1 MLGRYLSRARHRCTP
16 TKNFFRSGDNYGTKS
31 AIFLEPHRRYRDE
44 REGPPFALRPASRNN
59 DRTVVSPFYTIVSCL
74 CTRIGH
80 RKSKMKKLKFDN
92 KSLRSLPVDTSLD
105 MKSQRSVSGACF
117 SRTMPT
123 PVINPQMV
131 AMSPSAMSLLDL
143 SPADMETGEAVQYFS
158 GNKIMEGSEP
168 AAHCYCGYQFGV
180 FAGQLGD
187 GAAMY
192 LGEVIN
198 DKNERWEIQLKG
210 AGLTPYSRSA
220 DGRKVLRSSIREFL
234 CSEAHYYL
242 GIPTTRAGTCITSDS
257 TVIRDIFYNGNP
269 IDEKC
274 TIVLRIAPT
283 FLRFG
288 SFEIFREE
296 DSLTGRS
303 GPSAGNKELLIQL
316 LDHSVKMFYPEI
328 WEAHQHEKEEMYLAF
343 YKEVVQRT
351 AKLVA
356 AWQCVGWCHGVLNTD
371 NMSILGLT
379 IDYGPFGFMDRYA
392 EDFICNA
399 SDDGGR
405 YAYSKQP
412 EICKWNCQ
420 KLAEDIQDALP
431 LEKSLSELEAIFDRT
446 YEEEYFGRMKKK
458 LGFLKH
464 NDKQRDIINSLTNVM
479 NETGADFTNSFRC
492 LSKLTFG
499 SCPGQSQEEIL
510 DYLLSNCCS
519 VELLKADAKPRLHQ
533 REIQMVITIAQTHPE
548 LLEQL
553 GPGVMKV
560 FNELKRLDKA
570 RQLANITQE
579 VKERKD
585 KEAWKKWLSE
595 YMELVEVDAVAH
607 VDIKTY
613 WEQRVQ
619 LMNSNNPR
627 FILRNYIAEN
637 AIKAAEEGDYT
648 EVQRVYKLLQNPYSE
663 QLDMD
668 ISFTDQMIA
677 RWDSSSQSS
686 NSVAAATGSSSHC
699 HMQYDSKPPEGAYQ
713 LRVT

>member
-1 MLGRYLSRARHRCTP
+1 
-16 TKNFFRSGDNYGTKS
+16 
-31 AIFLEPHRRYRDE
+31 
-44 REGPPFALRPASRNN
+44 
-59 DRTVVSPFYTIVSCL
+59 
-74 CTRIGH
+74 
-80 RKSKMKKLKFDN
+80 MKKLKFDN
-92 KSLRSLPVDTSLD
+92 QTLRSLPVDNSPN
-105 MKSQRSVSGACF
+105 MKSARSVPGACF
-117 SRTMPT
+117 SVVRPT
-123 PVINPQMV
+123 PVTNPQMV
-131 AMSPSAMSLLDL
+131 AFSPSAMSLLGL
-143 SPADMETGEAVQYFS
+143 SPDDMQTEEAVQVFS
-158 GNKIMEGSEP
+158 GNKLMDGSEP

-198 DKNERWEIQLKG
+198 EKKERWEIQLKG
-210 AGLTPYSRSA
+210 AGLTPYSRTA

-269 IDEKC
+269 IEERC

-316 LDHSVKMFYPEI
+316 LEYSIKTYYPEI
-328 WEAHQHEKEEMYLAF
+328 WESHQNEKEEMYLSF
-343 YKEVVQRT
+343 YKEVVKRT

-405 YAYSKQP
+405 YTYSKQP
-412 EICKWNCQ
+412 EMCKWNCQ
-420 KLAEDIQDALP
+420 KLAEDIQDVLP
-431 LEKSLSELEAIFDRT
+431 LEKSLPELEAIFDKT
-446 YEEEYFGRMKKK
+446 YDDEYFSTMKKK
-458 LGFLKH
+458 LGFLKE
-464 NDKQRDIINSLTNVM
+464 NDKQKDLIVSLTKVM
-479 NETGADFTNSFRC
+479 NDTGADFTNSFRC
-492 LSKLTFG
+492 LSKL
-499 SCPGQSQEEIL
+499 SCCGCSGQTLDEIL

-519 VELLKADAKPRLHQ
+519 VELLKTDAKPRISQ
-533 REIQMVITIAQTHPE
+533 REIQIVISIAQSHPE
-548 LLEQL
+548 LLDQL
-553 GPGVMKV
+553 GPGVRKV
-560 FNELKRLDKA
+560 FNELQRLEKA
-570 RQLANITQE
+570 QQLANVT
-579 VKERKD
+579 KEEKYQSD
-585 KEAWKKWLSE
+585 KSAWKKWLTE
-595 YMELVEVDAVAH
+595 YVELVEADAAAAADR
-607 VDIKTY
+607 DIEMY
-613 WEQRVQ
+613 WTQRIET
-619 LMNSNNPR
+619 MNSNNPR

-637 AIKAAEEGDYT
+637 AIKAAENGDYS
-648 EVQRVYKLLQNPYSE
+648 EVRRVYELLQDPYSE
-663 QLDMD
+663 QLD
-668 ISFTDQMIA
+668 ISFTEQA
-677 RWDSSSQSS
+677 TVQWDSSSQ
-686 NSVAAATGSSSHC
+686 NSEAAADTTVTGASISRCQMH
-699 HMQYDSKPPEGAYQ
+699 YDSKPPESAYA